1 MSAATTVEEENKI
14 SPWLTLKRGLA
25 LSPELRTGLAGTLV
39 LAIVSTIGRGV
50 VPVAVQQGVDN
61 GLLAPGGP
69 DMQLIA
75 TIASA
80 GAVILV
86 ITVLAGYYMNVRLFT
101 VSETALASLRTR
113 TFRHIHDLS
122 MLHQQGERRGVLTA
136 RVTTDIDQISQFLQ
150 FGGIILIVSMGQV
163 IMATVI
169 MAIYSW
175 QLAVVVWLASLP
187 LVFLLR
193 FLQRQLAKA
202 YAIVREKVGIML
214 GAISEAVVGASV
226 IRAYGVKDL
235 TAGRVDESVE
245 NFRNAQY
252 RALRR
257 SVFSSSTGET
267 FNALALSAVIVV
279 GVYLGVNGDLTVGQ
293 LTAFLFLVTLFV
305 QPIMIGTEILNEA
318 QNAIS
323 GWQRVLDILDI
334 EPDVADPGDDGRGLP
349 PGPVSVAFSNVDFA
363 YPGGPKVLDDINVS
377 LAAQSKVAVVGETGS
392 GKTTFAKLLTRLMDP
407 AAGTIKLSGVAL
419 PEVSFE
425 SLRRRVVMV
434 PQEGF
439 LFDETIAGNVR
450 FAQPD
455 ITDAEMYV
463 AFSEL
468 GLADW
473 IDGLPK
479 GLETQ
484 VGERGEALSVGERQ
498 LVALAR
504 AYVADPDLLVLDEA
518 TSAVDP
524 ATELRL
530 SGALDAV
537 TRGRTTVVIAHR
549 LSTAETSDEV
559 LVFDAGKI
567 VQRGH
572 HADLAAEE
580 GSIYAGLHSSWV
592 EQTRS
597 V

>member
-1 MSAATTVEEENKI
+1 MSTATIEEENKI
-14 SPWLTLKRGLA
+14 SPWLTLKRGLS

-69 DMQLIA
+69 DVQLIA

-86 ITVLAGYYMNVRLFT
+86 LTVLAGYYMNVRLFT

-163 IMATVI
+163 LMATVI
-169 MAIYSW
+169 MAVYSW

-214 GAISEAVVGASV
+214 GSISEAVVGASV
-226 IRAYGVKDL
+226 IRAYGVKEL
-235 TAGRVDESVE
+235 TAKRVDKSVE
-245 NFRNAQY
+245 EFRTAQY
-252 RALRR
+252 SALRR

-267 FNALALSAVIVV
+267 FNGLALSAVIVA
-279 GVYLGVNGDLTVGQ
+279 GVYMGVNGDLTVGQ

-323 GWQRVLDILDI
+323 GWQRVLDILDTD
-334 EPDVADPGDDGRGLP
+334 PDVADPGDDGRGLP

-377 LAAQSKVAVVGETGS
+377 LDAQSKVAIVGETGS

-407 AAGTIKLSGVAL
+407 AAGTIKLSGVPL
-419 PEVSFE
+419 TEVSFE

-559 LVFDAGKI
+559 LVFDAGQI

-572 HADLAAEE
+572 HSDLASEE

>member
-1 MSAATTVEEENKI
+1 MTVVVEAGEPKV
-14 SPWLTLKRGLA
+14 SPWLTLKRGLS
-25 LSPELRTGLAGTLV
+25 LSPELRNGLLGTML
-39 LAIVSTIGRGV
+39 LAIVATVGRGV
-50 VPVAVQQGVDN
+50 VPVAVQQGIDN
-61 GLLAPGGP
+61 GLLVPGGP
-69 DMQLIA
+69 NMSVVY
-75 TIASA
+75 TVASA
-80 GAVILV
+80 GAVVLV
-86 ITVLAGYYMNVRLFT
+86 ITFISGYYMNLRLFT

-163 IMATVI
+163 LMATVI
-169 MAIYSW
+169 MAVYSW
-175 QLAVVVWLASLP
+175 QLALAVWLTSMP
-187 LVFLLR
+187 LVFVIR
-193 FLQRQLAKA
+193 YLQRQLAKA
-202 YAIVREKVGIML
+202 YAKVRQKVAIML
-214 GAISEAVVGASV
+214 GAISESVVGAPV
-226 IRAYGVKDL
+226 IRAYGVQDL
-235 TAGRVDESVE
+235 TGRRVDKSVE
-245 NFRNAQY
+245 DFRHAQFS
-252 RALRR
+252 AMKR
-257 SVFSSSTGET
+257 SVLSSSTGET
-267 FNALALSAVIVV
+267 FNGLALSVVIVT

-323 GWQRVLDILDI
+323 GWQRVLDILDT
-334 EPDVADPGDDGRGLP
+334 EPDVADPGDDGLGLP
-349 PGPVSVAFSNVDFA
+349 AGPVSVRFSHVDFA
-363 YPGGPKVLDDINVS
+363 YPGGPKVLDDINVA
-377 LAAQSKVAVVGETGS
+377 LPAQSKVAVVGETGS

-407 AAGTIKLSGVAL
+407 VAGRITLSGAPL
-419 PEVSFE
+419 TEVSFE

-439 LFDETIAGNVR
+439 LFDETVAGNVR

-473 IDGLPK
+473 IDGLPQ
-479 GLETQ
+479 GLETP

-530 SGALDAV
+530 SNALDAV

-549 LSTAETSDEV
+549 LSTAETSDTV
-559 LVFDAGKI
+559 LVFDAGRI
-567 VQRGH
+567 VQRGS
-572 HADLAAEE
+572 HAELAAEE
-580 GSIYAGLHSSWV
+580 GSVYAGLHASWV

>member
-1 MSAATTVEEENKI
+1 MTAVAETAEAKI
-14 SPWLTLKRGLA
+14 SPWLTLKRGLS
-25 LSPELRTGLAGTLV
+25 LSPELRTGLLGTLL
-39 LAIVSTIGRGV
+39 LAIVSTVGRGV
-50 VPVAVQQGVDN
+50 VPVAVQQGIDN

-69 DMQLIA
+69 NM
-75 TIASA
+75 TVVVTVASA
-80 GAVILV
+80 GTV
-86 ITVLAGYYMNVRLFT
+86 VLAITFLSGYYMNVRTLDR
-101 VSETALASLRTR
+101 VLTALASLRTR

-163 IMATVI
+163 LMATVI
-169 MAIYSW
+169 MAVYSW
-175 QLAVVVWLASLP
+175 QLALAVWLTSMP
-187 LVFLLR
+187 LVFVIR
-193 FLQRQLAKA
+193 YLQQQLAKA
-202 YAIVREKVGIML
+202 YAMVREKIGIML
-214 GAISEAVVGASV
+214 GAISEAVVGAPV
-226 IRAYGVKDL
+226 IRAYGVQAL
-235 TAGRVDESVE
+235 TSKRVDKSVE
-245 NFRNAQY
+245 DFRFAQFK
-252 RALRR
+252 ALKR
-257 SVFSSSTGET
+257 SVLSSSTGET
-267 FNALALSAVIVV
+267 FNGLALSVVIVT
-279 GVYLGVNGDLTVGQ
+279 GVYLGVSGDLTVGQ

-323 GWQRVLDILDI
+323 GWQRVLDILDL
-334 EPDVADPGDDGRGLP
+334 EPDVADPGDDGLRLP
-349 PGPVSVAFSNVDFA
+349 SGPVSVRFSHVDFS
-363 YPGGPKVLDDINVS
+363 YPGGPKVLDDVDV
-377 LAAQSKVAVVGETGS
+377 LLPAQTKIAVVGETGS

-407 AAGTIKLSGVAL
+407 QSGQVELSGVAL
-419 PEVSFE
+419 TDVSFA
-425 SLRRRVVMV
+425 SLRRRIVMV

-439 LFDETIAGNVR
+439 LFDDTIAGNVR

-473 IDGLPK
+473 IDGLPQ
-479 GLETQ
+479 GLETP

-530 SGALDAV
+530 SNALDAV

-549 LSTAETSDEV
+549 LSTAETSDMV
-559 LVFDAGKI
+559 LVFDAGRI

-572 HADLAAEE
+572 HSELVAEP

>member
-1 MSAATTVEEENKI
+1 MSTATTVEEENKI

-245 NFRNAQY
+245 DFRNAQY

>member
-1 MSAATTVEEENKI
+1 MSTATTVEEENKI

-245 NFRNAQY
+245 DFRNAQY

-407 AAGTIKLSGVAL
+407 AAGTIKLSVSRCLRSPSSRCVVA
-419 PEVSFE
+419 S
-425 SLRRRVVMV
+425 
-434 PQEGF
+434 
-439 LFDETIAGNVR
+439 
-450 FAQPD
+450 
-455 ITDAEMYV
+455 
-463 AFSEL
+463 
-468 GLADW
+468 
-473 IDGLPK
+473 
-479 GLETQ
+479 
-484 VGERGEALSVGERQ
+484 
-498 LVALAR
+498 
-504 AYVADPDLLVLDEA
+504 
-518 TSAVDP
+518 
-524 ATELRL
+524 
-530 SGALDAV
+530 
-537 TRGRTTVVIAHR
+537 
-549 LSTAETSDEV
+549 
-559 LVFDAGKI
+559 
-567 VQRGH
+567 
-572 HADLAAEE
+572 
-580 GSIYAGLHSSWV
+580 
-592 EQTRS
+592 
-597 V
+597 